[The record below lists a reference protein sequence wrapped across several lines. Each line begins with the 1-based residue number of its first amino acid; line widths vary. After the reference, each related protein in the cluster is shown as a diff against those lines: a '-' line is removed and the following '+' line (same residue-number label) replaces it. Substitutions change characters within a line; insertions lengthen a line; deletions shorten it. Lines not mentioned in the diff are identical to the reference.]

1 MSFALPGFDLE
12 RFVHATLAEDLGDGG
27 DITSAAVIPADA
39 MFRAVMHSRDA
50 IVAAGLPIA
59 EAFFRALDAQVAIER
74 LVEDGA
80 RVAAG
85 TDLLRVTGKARALLT
100 AERSALN
107 TLQHLSGIAT
117 LTRAYV
123 DAIAGTGATLLDTR
137 KTIPGLRV
145 LEKYATRMG
154 GAQNH
159 RMGLWDAAMI
169 KDNHVAV
176 AGGVNEAVRR
186 AVAAG
191 IERIIVEVD
200 RIDQIEPALT
210 AGATHL
216 LLDNMGPDTLRQA
229 VALGRRA
236 RADRGQRR
244 GDAGDDPRQGGDGGD
259 LHLGRPAYAIRSSR
273 GHRAGFRS
281 GLAALQHPAL
291 DHPRFRMVLVEIS
304 LQDLEVAGV
313 GAERK
318 VEQVA
323 DQRDRPD
330 CRIEADIAGHAG
342 ELELGQA
349 QVARFPDEI
358 CAEPGGDHIAYDR
371 DQPDDRIEPDRAVD
385 DGQHKQS
392 LEAAFQQL
400 ESLAHRGRVAA
411 ERKRCSV
418 NVEASVRALHDAE
431 ISICFEG
438 ATISAAQSARR

>member
-50 IVAAGLPIA
+50 IVAAGLSIA

-85 TDLLRVTGKARALLT
+85 TDLLRITGKARALLT

-186 AVAAG
+186 AVSAG
-191 IERIIVEVD
+191 IDRIIVEVD

-229 VALGRRA
+229 VALVGGRVPTEASGGVTLETIRA
-236 RADRGQRR
+236 RAETGVTYISV
-244 GDAGDDPRQGGDGGD
+244 
-259 LHLGRPAYAIRSSR
+259 GRVTQSAQA
-273 GHRAGFRS
+273 
-281 GLAALQHPAL
+281 
-291 DHPRFRMVLVEIS
+291 
-304 LQDLEVAGV
+304 
-313 GAERK
+313 
-318 VEQVA
+318 
-323 DQRDRPD
+323 
-330 CRIEADIAGHAG
+330 ADIGLDF
-342 ELELGQA
+342 E
-349 QVARFPDEI
+349 
-358 CAEPGGDHIAYDR
+358 
-371 DQPDDRIEPDRAVD
+371 AV
-385 DGQHKQS
+385 
-392 LEAAFQQL
+392 
-400 ESLAHRGRVAA
+400 
-411 ERKRCSV
+411 
-418 NVEASVRALHDAE
+418 
-431 ISICFEG
+431 
-438 ATISAAQSARR
+438 